1 MARIAASREADH
13 LYRGFPF
20 HPFHHP
26 PPDGKGFGDRY
37 GNELDLRHLQ
47 PDTARRSSV
56 GPSER
61 PGLHD
66 APFLDSH
73 PFTREGFHGNL
84 PRVERGGGEREW
96 QRRDLAALVNG
107 EYKPAGKDNLPVFHM
122 GTSRFH
128 QSSIQN
134 VTENTKV
141 NACVLFFFCD
151 KCQASTLNPL
161 TSMTDQDRNSPYRIR
176 ERSAY

>member
-1 MARIAASREADH
+1 MARIAAGREADH

-66 APFLDSH
+66 TPFLDSH

-84 PRVERGGGEREW
+84 PRVERGGGGEREW

-107 EYKPAGKDNLPVFHM
+107 EYKPAGKDNLPSFLQCFIWAQAASKYYLILGM
-122 GTSRFH
+122 I
-128 QSSIQN
+128 SS
-134 VTENTKV
+134 
-141 NACVLFFFCD
+141 VLYS
-151 KCQASTLNPL
+151 K
-161 TSMTDQDRNSPYRIR
+161 YGR
-176 ERSAY
+176 EHKSECLCTIFLP